1 MKNHDGKA
9 DEVDAVD
16 ADGAGA
22 AATDDAAHAKR
33 ELIRSAAKRLFSEHG
48 LARTSVRDISREAG
62 YTTGALYFHYRSK
75 EDLYADILRESLTAL
90 YHRIDAAMRPRRTP
104 MTALGAAFRA
114 FVAFYD
120 EHPRDFEL
128 SLYLMQGVRRVG
140 LNATLDGE
148 LNGLLLDTLALFRG
162 RLADLHIP
170 PRHLDA
176 EVGVLVDEMLGA
188 LVASHTGRLFVIG
201 TDLAQVVDR
210 HVANLERR
218 LTEPSPSPRGSTA
231 RAAGAARRASRRP
244 AARPPHRGRTPR

>member
-1 MKNHDGKA
+1 MKEDDRA
-9 DEVDAVD
+9 TEQDAS
-16 ADGAGA
+16 
-22 AATDDAAHAKR
+22 TDDTAQAKR
-33 ELIRSAAKRLFSEHG
+33 ELIRGAAKRLFSEHG

-90 YHRIDAAMRPRRTP
+90 YHRIDAAVRARRKP
-104 MTALGAAFRA
+104 ITALGAAFRT
-114 FVAFYD
+114 FIAFYD
-120 EHPRDFEL
+120 EQPRDFEL
-128 SLYLMQGVRRVG
+128 SLYLMQGARRVG
-140 LNATLDGE
+140 LSATLDGE
-148 LNGLLLDTLALFRG
+148 LNGLLLDTLALFRA
-162 RLADLHIP
+162 RLVELGVPA
-170 PRHLDA
+170 RQLDA
-176 EVGVLVDEMLGA
+176 EVGVIFDEMVGA

-218 LTEPSPSPRGSTA
+218 LADASPSARGSTA